1 MVCGGEDLRSAGE
14 GPPADLALR
23 LIAENRFDA
32 AYRSLEDL
40 VQRGGE
46 SAEVCL
52 RLAWIAW
59 AVGDERAVETWCHES
74 ERLDDTSAE
83 PHLLLGL
90 AHRRH
95 GHWVEAQE
103 EFEAALRRAGLSERR
118 KAQIEGL
125 HAEVVAKIPEW

>member
-1 MVCGGEDLRSAGE
+1 VGTDLRDAGDT
-14 GPPADLALR
+14 PPADLALR
-23 LIAENRFDA
+23 MIAENRFDV

-40 VQRGGE
+40 VQRGEE

-74 ERLDDTSAE
+74 ERLDESSAE

-90 AHRRH
+90 AQRKH
-95 GHWVEAQE
+95 GRWAEALE
-103 EFEAALRRAGLSERR
+103 EFEAGLRRKGLSEPRR
-118 KAQIEGL
+118 ALLEGL
-125 HAEVVAKIPEW
+125 RAEMEANIPEW